1 MIKGVSQV
9 AIWGAKTAV
18 RVQVDPNRLSA
29 HCTTVEYFGAVR
41 RHIFQRL
48 DGELLKYDQFGAL
61 APRIAVGETAT
72 LGWQVEDSVLHVGA
86 GTGAGTAA

>member
-1 MIKGVSQV
+1 MSSSRNPS
-9 AIWGAKTAV
+9 AKKPADDAPTE
-18 RVQVDPNRLSA
+18 RHPNRLSA

-86 GTGAGTAA
+86 GAGAGAAA